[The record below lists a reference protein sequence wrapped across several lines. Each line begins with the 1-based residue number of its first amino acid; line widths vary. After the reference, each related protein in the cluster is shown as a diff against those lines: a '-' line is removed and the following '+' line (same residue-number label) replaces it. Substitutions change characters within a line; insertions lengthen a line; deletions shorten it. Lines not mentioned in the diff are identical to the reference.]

1 LQNLDVSEGERKRE
15 GLGLVAAMVCSS
27 TALKGSFYRHGRGR
41 ELGFLEVVE
50 AGKFSG
56 CSGSA
61 ANARSMGR
69 LGWVLRLLRMRYS
82 RLGDLGNGRL
92 ACALVG

>member
-1 LQNLDVSEGERKRE
+1 LQNSDVSKGERKRE

-27 TALKGSFYRHGRGR
+27 TVSKGSFYRHGRGR

-50 AGKFSG
+50 ARKFSG
-56 CSGSA
+56 CGGSA
-61 ANARSMGR
+61 ADARSRGR
-69 LGWVLRLLRMRYS
+69 LGRVLRLLRTRYG